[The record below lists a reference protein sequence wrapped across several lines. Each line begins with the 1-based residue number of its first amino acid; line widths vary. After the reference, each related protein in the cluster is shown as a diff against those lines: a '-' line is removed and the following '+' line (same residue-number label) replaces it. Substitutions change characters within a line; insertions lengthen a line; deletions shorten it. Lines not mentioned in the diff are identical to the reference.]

1 MGWWWVGWAGFWG
14 LICVPHFLLQD
25 YPSVGQVA
33 QALSAANIQPIFA
46 VTSATLPVYQ
56 VGTAFPRPMGREL
69 EWESIDLAGARPWV

>member
-1 MGWWWVGWAGFWG
+1 MLNFPG
-14 LICVPHFLLQD
+14 LRGTLCIVEDLWCSPCAYSLPQD

-56 VGTAFPRPMGREL
+56 VRA
-69 EWESIDLAGARPWV
+69 V